1 MSRRALLAR
10 QEILKRSLDP
20 FWRNGFEGTSL
31 RHLEE
36 ATGLNPGS
44 IYYHFRNKEDLFQQ
58 VLSHYIDTH
67 LLSRLQSY
75 RRRYSPLESLR
86 RFFTTSYR
94 QESVEEYCCSCL
106 LVMAM
111 TKPRSVAL
119 APLLKDAI
127 TQLEECFTDLLKQAG
142 KSEDYGRILLDH
154 YIALQLSGHI
164 KGSWKQRDRYVKEIF
179 TTLPDRIPEKSTQE
193 PVFAE

>member
-1 MSRRALLAR
+1 MSRTALLAR
-10 QEILKRSLDP
+10 KEILQRSLDP
-20 FWRNGFEGTSL
+20 FWRNGFDGTSL

-44 IYYHFRNKEDLFQQ
+44 IYYHFRNKEDLFEQ
-58 VLSHYIDTH
+58 VLSYYIENH
-67 LLSRLQSY
+67 LLSRLKNY

-94 QESVEEYCCSCL
+94 QNYVEEYCCNCL

-111 TKPRSVAL
+111 TDARRATL
-119 APLLKDAI
+119 APILKRAINQMEAEFTELL
-127 TQLEECFTDLLKQAG
+127 CQAG
-142 KSEDYGRILLDH
+142 KSKDHGSVLIDH
-154 YIALQLSGHI
+154 YIALQLSGPI

-179 TTLPDRIPEKSTQE
+179 SALPEKRTQV
-193 PVFAE
+193 PVFTE